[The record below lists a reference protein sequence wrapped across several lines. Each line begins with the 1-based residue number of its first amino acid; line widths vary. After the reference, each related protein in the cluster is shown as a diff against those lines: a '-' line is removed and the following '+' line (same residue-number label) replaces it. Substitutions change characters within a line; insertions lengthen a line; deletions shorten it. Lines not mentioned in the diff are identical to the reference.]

1 MLGADWGRENP
12 YYNGPLDQL
21 YETNSPSHGLIPR
34 IINYIFNEKEKVNN
48 IITGGN
54 VEKCK
59 NIKINT
65 KICVMELYQESIID
79 LLSKPDPKE
88 TKNDKNNELK
98 IKEDPKNGMFVQ
110 GITEVEVKNAKEA
123 KDLILTGL
131 KSRHVAATEMNAE
144 SSRSH
149 LLFSIYV
156 TTSYIN
162 PRGGCCF

>member
-1 MLGADWGRENP
+1 MLGVDWGRENP

-79 LLSKPDPKE
+79 LLSKLIQK
-88 TKNDKNNELK
+88 KQKMIKIMNLK
-98 IKEDPKNGMFVQ
+98 
-110 GITEVEVKNAKEA
+110 
-123 KDLILTGL
+123 
-131 KSRHVAATEMNAE
+131 
-144 SSRSH
+144 
-149 LLFSIYV
+149 
-156 TTSYIN
+156 
-162 PRGGCCF
+162 